1 LNKRIK
7 IISSYINEDDKVADI
22 GCDQALLSELLA
34 KRKMYSVASD
44 IKENIVLNAKKR
56 LENLNLDNYVNF
68 IISDGLDNIPN
79 DIDALVLSGMGT
91 YTILKIIS
99 KSKKQY
105 KKVITISNNNNDI
118 LRAKMLDFG
127 YKILLEEIIY
137 DKNKYYNLIVFIPG
151 EYKYTKEEL
160 LFGVNHKNEELFIKK
175 LKFDLN
181 KYKEIY
187 DKSKEKNILD
197 IIKTIEK
204 KLKNY

>member
-1 LNKRIK
+1 MNKRIK

-79 DIDALVLSGMGT
+79 DIDTLVLSGMGT

>member
-1 LNKRIK
+1 MNKRIK

-34 KRKMYSVASD
+34 ERKIYSVASD
-44 IKENIVLNAKKR
+44 IKENIILNAKNR
-56 LENLNLDNYVNF
+56 LKNLNNYITF
-68 IISDGLDNIPN
+68 IVSDGLDNIPE
-79 DIDALVLSGMGT
+79 DIDTLVLSGMGT
-91 YTILKIIS
+91 YTILDIIS
-99 KSKKQY
+99 RSNKQY
-105 KKVITISNNNNDI
+105 KKIITISNNNNDI
-118 LRAKMLDFG
+118 LRVKMLDYG
-127 YKILLEEIIY
+127 YKILSEEIIY

-151 EYKYTKEEL
+151 KSKYNKEEML
-160 LFGVNHKNEELFIKK
+160 LGVNHKNEELFIKK

>member
-1 LNKRIK
+1 MNKRIK

-79 DIDALVLSGMGT
+79 DIDTLVLSGMGT

-99 KSKKQY
+99 KAKKQY
-105 KKVITISNNNNDI
+105 KKIITISNNNNDI

-151 EYKYTKEEL
+151 KYQYNKEEL
-160 LFGVNHKNEELFIKK
+160 LFGINHKNEELFIKK

-187 DKSKEKNILD
+187 NKSNEKNILK
-197 IIKTIEK
+197 IINIIEK

>member
-1 LNKRIK
+1 MNKRIK

>member
-1 LNKRIK
+1 MNKRIK
-7 IISSYINEDDKVADI
+7 IISSYINEDDRVADI

-34 KRKMYSVASD
+34 KRKIYSVASD

-118 LRAKMLDFG
+118 LRTKMLDYG
-127 YKILLEEIIY
+127 YKIFSEEIIY
-137 DKNKYYNLIVFIPG
+137 DKNKYYNLILFVPG
-151 EYKYTKEEL
+151 KSEYSEEEKL
-160 LFGVNHKNEELFIKK
+160 LGINHKNEELFIKK

-187 DKSKEKNILD
+187 NKSNEKNILK
-197 IIKTIEK
+197 IINIIEK

>member
-1 LNKRIK
+1 
-7 IISSYINEDDKVADI
+7 
-22 GCDQALLSELLA
+22 
-34 KRKMYSVASD
+34 
-44 IKENIVLNAKKR
+44 
-56 LENLNLDNYVNF
+56 
-68 IISDGLDNIPN
+68 
-79 DIDALVLSGMGT
+79 
-91 YTILKIIS
+91 
-99 KSKKQY
+99 
-105 KKVITISNNNNDI
+105 
-118 LRAKMLDFG
+118 MLDLG